1 MKLMKPKFSNYTIK
15 LAKNNDEVAL
25 INLLH
30 RLESSFKLTAKEV
43 MNDILDN
50 NIEEVTECIR
60 QEPDCKLL
68 MLFYEILNSD
78 FGYKVIKFFKELK

>member
-1 MKLMKPKFSNYTIK
+1 MKPKFSDYTVT

-43 MNDILDN
+43 INDILDN
-50 NIEEVTECIR
+50 DIEDTTKCIR
-60 QEPDCKLL
+60 QQSDCKTQGYF
-68 MLFYEILNSD
+68 MLFYDILNSD
-78 FGYKVIKFFKELK
+78 FGYKIMKFLKEPK

>member
-1 MKLMKPKFSNYTIK
+1 MKPKFSDYTVK

-50 NIEEVTECIR
+50 NIEDVTECIR
-60 QEPDCKLL
+60 QEPDFKLS

-78 FGYKVIKFFKELK
+78 FGYKVIKFFKED